1 MFPEFSTPARPI
13 HPGVVTFVG
22 TDGVERPEPA
32 DRLPEWLAYAPD
44 ADGRAVPVV
53 RVVRVKTDRST
64 GIRSYAADGR
74 LLWVGVTVAAAPADE
89 FVTTPRPA
97 PARATSAECA
107 PVGWF

>member
-1 MFPEFSTPARPI
+1 MFPEFATPARPM

-22 TDGVERPEPA
+22 ADGAERAEPA

-53 RVVRVKTDRST
+53 RVVRLNTDRST
-64 GIRSYAADGR
+64 GFRSYGADGR
-74 LLWVGVTVAAAPADE
+74 LLWVGLTVTTAPTE

-97 PARATSAECA
+97 ARRPVAAEPVA
-107 PVGWF
+107 VGWF